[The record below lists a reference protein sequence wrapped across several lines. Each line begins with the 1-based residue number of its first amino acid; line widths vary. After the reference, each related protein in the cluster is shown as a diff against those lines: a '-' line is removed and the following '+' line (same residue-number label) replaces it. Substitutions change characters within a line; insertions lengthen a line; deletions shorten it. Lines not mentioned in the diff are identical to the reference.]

1 MKTALIL
8 EDHPEAQK
16 VLKAVLEEALKGIEV
31 SLASTI
37 GEAQALIEN
46 HQYDFA
52 LLDISL
58 PDGSGVEFITQI
70 KDRYP
75 NTQIVMATI
84 YADDKHLFAALRNG
98 AQGYLLKEQPRAELV
113 KAVNGAISGQ
123 PPLTPSIAQRI
134 LSEFSLPSDENPIDL
149 TPREQAVLSLLA
161 KGIRRKEIANY
172 LGISVHTVSDYL
184 KSVYAKLGVHSSVEA
199 SMEASRL
206 GLLRP

>member
-1 MKTALIL
+1 MKTALVL

-16 VLKAVLEEALKGIEV
+16 ELKAVLQEALNGIEV

-46 HQYDFA
+46 NPYDLA

-58 PDGSGVEFITQI
+58 PDGSGVDFITQI
-70 KDRYP
+70 KSRHP

-84 YADDKHLFAALRNG
+84 YADDKHVFSALRNG
-98 AQGYLLKEQPRAELV
+98 AQGYLLKEQPRAQLV
-113 KAVNGAISGQ
+113 KSIRGVLSGQ

-134 LSEFSLPSDENPIDL
+134 LAEFSLPNDESSIDL
-149 TPREQAVLSLLA
+149 TPREQEVLSLLA

-172 LGISVHTVSDYL
+172 LNISTHTVSDHL
-184 KSVYAKLGVHSSVEA
+184 KSVYEKLDVHSSVEA
-199 SMEASRL
+199 TMEASRL